1 MPRVSVE
8 RGREGARDLYRHI
21 YTCVC
26 VCTSL
31 ASDHHP
37 LTHPS
42 LPPSLLPLPLPGPY
56 YCSIGTENAYGRH
69 IAEAHYRACL
79 FANIQISGINGEVL
93 PGQWEYQVG
102 PSLGIESGDQMW
114 VSRYILQRVCES
126 FGVIVSLDPKPIPGD
141 WNGSGCHTNFSTE
154 AMRQPGGFTV
164 IIDALEKLR
173 ARHAEH
179 IAAYGE
185 GNERRLTGK
194 HETASMDS
202 FSYGVANRGAS
213 CRIPRQAEKDG
224 VRLLLDR
231 REGGR
236 KG

>member
-1 MPRVSVE
+1 LAPTIIDSSF
-8 RGREGARDLYRHI
+8 LP
-21 YTCVC
+21 YT
-26 VCTSL
+26 TF
-31 ASDHHP
+31 P
-37 LTHPS
+37 LF
-42 LPPSLLPLPLPGPY
+42 PPSPPGPY

-79 FANIQISGINGEVL
+79 YANIQISGINGEVL

-102 PSLGIESGDQMW
+102 PSVGIASGDQMW
-114 VSRYILQRVCES
+114 VSRYILQRVCEA

-154 AMRQPGGFTV
+154 PMRQPGGFTV

-213 CRIPRQAEKDG
+213 CRIPRAAEKDG
-224 VRLLLDR
+224 VGFTQKLGLWR
-231 REGGR
+231 
-236 KG
+236 

>member
-1 MPRVSVE
+1 
-8 RGREGARDLYRHI
+8 
-21 YTCVC
+21 
-26 VCTSL
+26 
-31 ASDHHP
+31 
-37 LTHPS
+37 
-42 LPPSLLPLPLPGPY
+42 
-56 YCSIGTENAYGRH
+56 
-69 IAEAHYRACL
+69 
-79 FANIQISGINGEVL
+79 
-93 PGQWEYQVG
+93 
-102 PSLGIESGDQMW
+102 MW

-154 AMRQPGGFTV
+154 PMRQPGGFTV

-213 CRIPRQAEKDG
+213 CRIPRAAEKDG
-224 VRLLLDR
+224 V
-231 REGGR
+231 G
-236 KG
+236 